1 LKPAAADAMLG
12 GASMPA
18 ALHAV
23 FTRLRALLEA
33 HAGDFHVA
41 CDTDGRYGL
50 EGPVG
55 PATVRAWGGKART
68 STIPV
73 AWVAI
78 GKTYVSYHLMGV
90 QGNARLM
97 DTVSDGLRAH
107 MQGKSCFNF
116 NTVDEALFQEL
127 ARVTAES
134 LHGMKKAGYVAARL
148 KETI

>member
-1 LKPAAADAMLG
+1 MAAALQ
-12 GASMPA
+12 
-18 ALHAV
+18 AV
-23 FTRLRALLEA
+23 FTRLRTLLEA
-33 HAGDFHVA
+33 HAADFQVA
-41 CDTDGRYGL
+41 PDTAVRYGL

-55 PATVRAWGGKART
+55 PATVRAWGGKARS

-97 DTVSDGLRAH
+97 DTLSDGLRAH

-116 NTVDEALFQEL
+116 KTVDEALFREL

-134 LHGMKKAGYVAARL
+134 LRTMKKDGYVAARL

>member
-1 LKPAAADAMLG
+1 M
-12 GASMPA
+12 
-18 ALHAV
+18 V
-23 FTRLRALLEA
+23 VLEA
-33 HAGDFHVA
+33 HAGEFRVVD
-41 CDTDGRYGL
+41 DTNSRYGL
-50 EGPVG
+50 EGRAG
-55 PATVRAWGGKART
+55 PATMRAWGDKARS

-73 AWVAI
+73 AWVSI

-90 QGNARLM
+90 HGNARLM

-116 NTVDEALFQEL
+116 KTVDEALFREL
-127 ARVTAES
+127 ARVTAEA